1 MDLMFGGRFLLTA
14 TAAAAL
20 FMCGCGKEAGAEKKA
35 VQEAPGAARAEAEKY
50 PEDVVEKLDKIAG
63 EYFGGNG
70 EVAKEW
76 KKRQLKAYSAINSIV
91 PEIPLQKF
99 FAIKSFAEKKFP
111 DDYVEQHRHIYSEID
126 FYKALEAQRDG
137 ASAEAYEY
145 SLGAVERFFPDDYK
159 AQSREL
165 ARFCAAF
172 KLLENVRSKISPDA
186 FAFISAEAL
195 EKCGGNPLAAES
207 YVRDQLGAKS
217 KIDSFRHKTIDGAA
231 LDAAKGEVAATYP
244 GDYVSQYAELVALAE
259 AGGEKKKPEGEKPAA
274 APEAD
279 SALEKAKKVFRESM
293 FTKRGADEDIF
304 CAALVEMN
312 GKPVILCAK
321 EFVPQTMPAVF
332 ANSRGKITCSK
343 AFVAE
348 GFPLVLMVPDEVPAG
363 FRPLKLLSDVESAD
377 FGSKRLYMIAP
388 DRGGF
393 RGMPVE
399 VFSEDAMYLN
409 LAADSNP
416 TVSREIDV
424 KFLGRDAK
432 KMQIS
437 LTDSISVG
445 ENSVVLDSDSG
456 ALVSLALRIYS
467 PGSLDEFGKTGS
479 VIGHENAEIPD
490 YNSFVRLFD
499 GQTQR
504 TVMPPTSSIRFVRMG
519 ALESWM
525 PLDIEK
531 LNYQR
536 TSVRKFTD
544 DNNDFLAFFREN
556 TFNNALRSRRLG
568 RIAEK
573 YKKPLVEENLG
584 RDAYERQYKSYM
596 MEVLFAIKR
605 ELLQFPNADGFY
617 SIYKNELEYQIGLRK
632 AMHDYLAECIKD
644 GEVFNAIHLDLK
656 SRLNGSERSGMQI
669 RKIY

>member
-1 MDLMFGGRFLLTA
+1 MDFIFGGRFILTA

-20 FMCGCGKEAGAEKKA
+20 FLCGCGKG
-35 VQEAPGAARAEAEKY
+35 EAPMEKPRSDAPDASRAEAERY
-50 PEDVVEKLDKIAG
+50 PEEVVKKLDEIAA

-70 EVAKEW
+70 EVAREW

-99 FAIKSFAEKKFP
+99 FGIKSFAEQKFP
-111 DDYVEQHRHIYSEID
+111 DDYVEQHRRIYSEID
-126 FYKALEAQRDG
+126 FYKALEAQRD
-137 ASAEAYEY
+137 ANSAEAYEY
-145 SLGAVERFFPDDYK
+145 SLGAVERFFPNDYK

-165 ARFCAAF
+165 ARFSAAF
-172 KLLENVRSKISPDA
+172 KLLENVRAKISPDA

-195 EKCGGNPLAAES
+195 ERSGGSAQAAES
-207 YVRDQLGAKS
+207 YIRDQINAKS
-217 KIDSFRHKTIDGAA
+217 KIDSFRHKNLGGDE
-231 LDAAKGEVAATYP
+231 LKAAKEEVAATFP
-244 GDYVSQYAELVALAE
+244 GDYLSQYGELAADAE
-259 AGGEKKKPEGEKPAA
+259 ARGGKKAPEGGKTSP

-279 SALEKAKKVFRESM
+279 TALERAKRIFRESM

-321 EFVPQTMPAVF
+321 EFVPQSMPAVF

-343 AFVAE
+343 AFVAD
-348 GFPLVLMVPDEVPAG
+348 GFPLVLMAPDEVPSG
-363 FRPLKLLSDVESAD
+363 FRPMKLVSSEESAD
-377 FGSKRLYMIAP
+377 LHAKRLYMIAP
-388 DRGGF
+388 DKGGF
-393 RGMPVE
+393 RGIPVE
-399 VFSEDAMYLN
+399 VFSEDAQYLN

-416 TVSREIDV
+416 TVSREINV
-424 KFLGRDAK
+424 KFLGRDAT
-432 KMQIS
+432 KMKMS
-437 LTDSISVG
+437 LTDTISVG
-445 ENSVVLDSDSG
+445 ENSVVIDSDSG

-479 VIGHENAEIPD
+479 VIGHENSAIPD

-504 TVMPPTSSIRFVRMG
+504 TIVPPMSSIRFVRMG
-519 ALESWM
+519 ALDNWM

-531 LNYQR
+531 LNHQR

-544 DNNDFLAFFREN
+544 DNNDFLMFFREN
-556 TFNNALRSRRLG
+556 TFDNAMRSRRLG

-584 RDAYERQYKSYM
+584 RDAYERQYKNYM

-644 GEVFNAIHLDLK
+644 GEVFNVVHLDLK
-656 SRLNGSERSGMQI
+656 SRLNGSERSGI
-669 RKIY
+669 KVRKLY